1 MNMTMTNTLGNT
13 QIITGIRPTITFK
26 YERPA
31 RAKTSRNWLRYI
43 LGPVGASLI
52 NRDSEEVEYCPA
64 AKQYIL
70 LQLGT
75 GRLF

>member
-1 MNMTMTNTLGNT
+1 MTNTLRNT
-13 QIITGIRPTITFK
+13 QIITAIRPAITFE
-26 YERPA
+26 YERPT
-31 RAKTSRNWLRYI
+31 RAKKSKNWLRYI

-52 NRDSEEVEYCPA
+52 NRDSAGNGCCSTATQQSV
-64 AKQYIL
+64 L